1 MSVTKKLCLRAT
13 FDLNEQPRRGDETAI
28 VLLIEVGWLW
38 QKVLGTTVCFYPC
51 ASEDVK
57 EGISIAVGP
66 LRMALFPGLW
76 NAGYIILSFH
86 YVQSRPMALTLGS
99 MQGTIVLTSRLKVC
113 ILATM
118 HDTNK
123 SGE

>member
-57 EGISIAVGP
+57 EGVSIALGP
-66 LRMALFPGLW
+66 FRMALLPDRRVPRKPRIEGEGKGH
-76 NAGYIILSFH
+76 NMEPHG
-86 YVQSRPMALTLGS
+86 QSPWSSA
-99 MQGTIVLTSRLKVC
+99 
-113 ILATM
+113 
-118 HDTNK
+118 
-123 SGE
+123 